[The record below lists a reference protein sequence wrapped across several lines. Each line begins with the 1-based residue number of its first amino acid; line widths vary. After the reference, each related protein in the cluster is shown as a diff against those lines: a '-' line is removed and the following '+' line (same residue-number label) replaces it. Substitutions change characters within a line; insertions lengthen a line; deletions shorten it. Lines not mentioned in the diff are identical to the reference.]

1 MGVSEPRCD
10 QCGKQP
16 ASVRYTEIDEGK
28 VTRRKFCRACAQE
41 RGLLDEPSKPLVM
54 LQEMLSLASPP
65 SPETSTPG
73 TSKPGLVCQ
82 TCGLAFATFQQSG
95 RLGCPSCYVT
105 FRPRLLSLLRKL
117 HGSARHTGKSP
128 HAFAR
133 KSELR
138 QRVED
143 LRAALDRAVR
153 GEDYESAAQLR
164 DEIRAVE
171 QEQSVAAR
179 GGNRPGGGAS

>member
-1 MGVSEPRCD
+1 VSEPRCD

-16 ASVRYTEIDEGK
+16 ASVRYTEIDEGT
-28 VTRRKFCRACAQE
+28 VTRRKFCRACAQQ

-54 LQEMLSLASPP
+54 LQEMLSLAAPP
-65 SPETSTPG
+65 SPETSTP
-73 TSKPGLVCQ
+73 SPPRSSLVCA

-95 RLGCPSCYVT
+95 RLGCPACYVA
-105 FRPRLLSLLRKL
+105 FRPRLLSLLRKV
-117 HGSARHTGKSP
+117 HGASRHTGKSP
-128 HAFAR
+128 RAFAR

-143 LRAALDRAVR
+143 LRAALERAVR
-153 GEDYESAAQLR
+153 GEDYESAARLR

-179 GGNRPGGGAS
+179 GGRPGEGDAS